1 MEAEKQGCH
10 MVGMLDIK
18 GQDQCR
24 RVYGVDGIAPTLT
37 TSGGGQRQV
46 KILDTKR
53 LRVRKLTP
61 KEYGIL
67 QAFQMD
73 SWVQVVSDSQAYKQ
87 FGNAVTVSLFEAIAT
102 NIKTAILAADESEEL
117 NMDNQTTEN
126 KEFGMNPPTQE
137 VAEVAVTEN
146 TTAAVEEEET
156 KEETKDQEK
165 TNIDTY
171 ELAAEAVKFLY
182 DAGYIARACMALDE
196 TPQDLAKHLETM
208 FDGLTIGEPKEEGR
222 DWQKARE
229 ELEKA
234 LDEYASLGPAGM
246 YGIKGLTPLKVRLD
260 QGEKTPDLF
269 NAIVAAVR

>member
-1 MEAEKQGCH
+1 M
-10 MVGMLDIK
+10 
-18 GQDQCR
+18 
-24 RVYGVDGIAPTLT
+24 
-37 TSGGGQRQV
+37 

-61 KEYGIL
+61 NEYGVL
-67 QAFQMD
+67 QAFKMD

-102 NIKTAILAADESEEL
+102 NIKIAILAVYESEEL
-117 NMDNQTTEN
+117 NMENQTTEN
-126 KEFGMNPPTQE
+126 KGFAMNPPTEENE
-137 VAEVAVTEN
+137 VIQAETPHTTEGP
-146 TTAAVEEEET
+146 AAVEEPT
-156 KEETKDQEK
+156 KAEDKP
-165 TNIDTY
+165 NVDTY
-171 ELAAEAVKFLY
+171 ELAAEVTKFLY
-182 DAGYIARACMALDE
+182 DAGYIPRACMALDE
-196 TPQDLAKHLETM
+196 TPQELAKHLETL
-208 FDGLTIGEPKEEGR
+208 FGGKIIGEPKEEGR
-222 DWQKARE
+222 DWEKARE

>member
-1 MEAEKQGCH
+1 METQNQGCH

-67 QAFQMD
+67 QAFPMD
-73 SWVQVVSDSQAYKQ
+73 DWEQVVSDSQAYKQ
-87 FGNAVTVSLFEAIAT
+87 FGNAVTVTLFEAVAT
-102 NIKTAILAADESEEL
+102 NIKAAILKIDESEEL
-117 NMDNQTTEN
+117 DMENQTTEN

-137 VAEVAVTEN
+137 AEEVAVEEKTP
-146 TTAAVEEEET
+146 AAVEDTQEED
-156 KEETKDQEK
+156 KP
-165 TNIDTY
+165 NVDTY
-171 ELAAEAVKFLY
+171 ELAAEVTKFLY
-182 DAGYIARACMALDE
+182 DAGYIPRACMALDE
-196 TPQDLAKHLETM
+196 TPQELAKHLETL
-208 FDGLTIGEPKEEGR
+208 FGGKIIGEPKEEGR
-222 DWQKARE
+222 NWDKARE

>member
-1 MEAEKQGCH
+1 M
-10 MVGMLDIK
+10 
-18 GQDQCR
+18 
-24 RVYGVDGIAPTLT
+24 
-37 TSGGGQRQV
+37 

-67 QAFQMD
+67 QAFPMD
-73 SWVQVVSDSQAYKQ
+73 DWEQVVSDSQAYKQ
-87 FGNAVTVSLFEAIAT
+87 FGNAVTVTLFEAVAT
-102 NIKTAILAADESEEL
+102 NIKAAILKTDESEEL
-117 NMDNQTTEN
+117 NMENQTTEN

-137 VAEVAVTEN
+137 AEEVAVEE
-146 TTAAVEEEET
+146 TTPAAVEEPH
-156 KEETKDQEK
+156 
-165 TNIDTY
+165 I
-171 ELAAEAVKFLY
+171 
-182 DAGYIARACMALDE
+182 E
-196 TPQDLAKHLETM
+196 TPEEYEESHGGFVGFEEMADFITETLFNETLVPGILFEKIKGSILQTLKQE
-208 FDGLTIGEPKEEGR
+208 FDGKTIGEPKEEGR
-222 DWQKARE
+222 NWDKARE